1 MSKILEVTDLK
12 MYFPYK
18 KNLVGQTT
26 QHLKAVDG
34 VNLHIDEGEILGL
47 VGESGC
53 GKTTTGRS
61 IVRLL
66 NPTDGKIV
74 FLGEDIT
81 HKSKKDLQSV
91 YQNLQFIFQ
100 DPYASLNPRKKVGK
114 AIGEVLKV
122 HGENDQEKRI
132 EKVKELFSLVGLN
145 EKAMEKYPHEFS
157 GGQRQRVVIARAL
170 AVSPKLIICDEPV
183 SALDVSIQAQIIN
196 LLIELRDKLGLSYL
210 FISHDLRVI
219 QYISDRVS
227 VMYLGKIVEEAKT
240 ETLFNGP
247 LHPYT
252 MALLS
257 SVSVPENNQPKE
269 KTILTG
275 EVPSPVDPPSGCS
288 FRTRCPFAMEVCA
301 KVTPELIEQ
310 HDGHKVACHL
320 YPNEEVNK

>member
-1 MSKILEVTDLK
+1 MSKILEVNDLK
-12 MYFPYK
+12 MYFSYK
-18 KNLVGQTT
+18 KNFIKQTT
-26 QHLKAVDG
+26 QTLKAVDG
-34 VNLHIDEGEILGL
+34 VSLYIDEGEILGL

-66 NPTDGKIV
+66 NPTDGNII
-74 FLGEDIT
+74 FLGDDIT
-81 HKSKKDLQSV
+81 HKNKKELQSI
-91 YQNLQFIFQ
+91 YKNIQLIFQ

-114 AIGEVLKV
+114 AIMEVLKV
-122 HGENDQEKRI
+122 HGENDKNKQI
-132 EKVKELFSLVGLN
+132 EKTKELFSLVGLN
-145 EKAMEKYPHEFS
+145 DQAMEKYPHEFS
-157 GGQRQRVVIARAL
+157 GGQRQRVIIARAL

-227 VMYLGKIVEEAKT
+227 VMYLGKIVEEATT
-240 ETLFNGP
+240 EALFSNP

-257 SVSVPENNQPKE
+257 SVNGQHKEQP
-269 KTILTG
+269 LLPG
-275 EVPSPVDPPSGCS
+275 EVPSPVNPPSGCS
-288 FRTRCPFAMEVCA
+288 FRTRCPFAMDICA
-301 KVTPELIEQ
+301 QETPELLNQ
-310 HDGHKVACHL
+310 NKNHKVACHL
-320 YPNEEVNK
+320 YTKENNE

>member
-1 MSKILEVTDLK
+1 MSKILEVNDLK

-18 KNLVGQTT
+18 KNFIGQTT
-26 QHLKAVDG
+26 QTLKAVDG
-34 VNLHIDEGEILGL
+34 VSLYIDEGEILGL

-66 NPTDGKIV
+66 NPTDGNII
-74 FLGEDIT
+74 FLGDDIT
-81 HKSKKDLQSV
+81 HKNKKELQSI
-91 YQNLQFIFQ
+91 YKNIQLIFQ

-114 AIGEVLKV
+114 AIMEVLKV
-122 HGENDQEKRI
+122 HGENDKNKQI
-132 EKVKELFSLVGLN
+132 EKTKELFSLVGLN
-145 EKAMEKYPHEFS
+145 DQAMEKYPHEFS
-157 GGQRQRVVIARAL
+157 GGQRQRVIIARAL

-227 VMYLGKIVEEAKT
+227 VMYLGKIVEEATT
-240 ETLFNGP
+240 EALFSNP

-257 SVSVPENNQPKE
+257 SVNGQHKEQP
-269 KTILTG
+269 LLPG
-275 EVPSPVDPPSGCS
+275 EVPSPVNPPSGCS
-288 FRTRCPFAMEVCA
+288 FRTRCPFAMDICA
-301 KVTPELIEQ
+301 QETPELLNQ
-310 HDGHKVACHL
+310 NKNHKVACHL
-320 YPNEEVNK
+320 YTKENNE

>member
-1 MSKILEVTDLK
+1 MSKILEVNDLK
-12 MYFPYK
+12 MYFSYK
-18 KNLVGQTT
+18 KNFIGQTT
-26 QHLKAVDG
+26 QTLKAVDG
-34 VNLHIDEGEILGL
+34 VSLYIDEGEILGL

-66 NPTDGKIV
+66 NPTDGNII
-74 FLGEDIT
+74 FLGDDIT
-81 HKSKKDLQSV
+81 HKNKKELQSI
-91 YQNLQFIFQ
+91 YKNIQLIFQ

-114 AIGEVLKV
+114 AIMEVLKV
-122 HGENDQEKRI
+122 HGENDKNKQI
-132 EKVKELFSLVGLN
+132 EKTKELFSLVGLN
-145 EKAMEKYPHEFS
+145 DQAMEKYPHEFS
-157 GGQRQRVVIARAL
+157 GGQRQRVIIARAL

-227 VMYLGKIVEEAKT
+227 VMYLGKIVEEATT
-240 ETLFNGP
+240 EALFSNP

-257 SVSVPENNQPKE
+257 SVNGQHKEQP
-269 KTILTG
+269 LLPG
-275 EVPSPVDPPSGCS
+275 EVPSPVNPPSGCS
-288 FRTRCPFAMEVCA
+288 FRTRCPFAMDICA
-301 KVTPELIEQ
+301 QETPELLNQ
-310 HDGHKVACHL
+310 NKNHKVACHL
-320 YPNEEVNK
+320 YTKENNE